1 MKSRR
6 NKSEENRAAAA
17 SLLADIEEEYSMPE
31 RVTNASF
38 ENQYLEASPSD
49 DSFNLKPLAERE
61 QTVSNAS
68 PKVLA
73 KREQHVSKPLAEND
87 VKIGTVSN
95 ASPKVLAKR
104 EQHVS
109 KPLAENDVLG
119 LIGKE
124 KRLLFFIFQKCESS
138 GALET
143 PIVTT
148 EELLTNL
155 DVSSV
160 RLRNLIFRLQ
170 EQKQLIKVTQVHL
183 GRSGWRRFSLE
194 KDVFQMIRIHLSSE
208 KPLAEREQT
217 VSRASPKA
225 LAYPL
230 ATPPCSSSNLSINN
244 TTTTLPELE
253 PDLWLSV
260 PKNLEGRVSLKQ
272 LRDFVRQGLITPED
286 LQSSLD
292 GFSYDLAKN
301 AIKSKLG
308 NPVAI
313 LIGAVKSGGY
323 ISQSYLSELKASMA
337 DVERSRLE
345 MQQIQSSL
353 ELEQIQK
360 EFESFRAEFPAE
372 AEKFKPT
379 STYLTNFEPGSV
391 GYKIWLEEYKK
402 HQNTQHS
409 QSANELA
416 L

>member
-61 QTVSNAS
+61 Q
-68 PKVLA
+68 
-73 KREQHVSKPLAEND
+73 
-87 VKIGTVSN
+87 TVSN

-183 GRSGWRRFSLE
+183 GLSL
-194 KDVFQMIRIHLSSE
+194 IH
-208 KPLAEREQT
+208 
-217 VSRASPKA
+217 
-225 LAYPL
+225 
-230 ATPPCSSSNLSINN
+230 I
-244 TTTTLPELE
+244 
-253 PDLWLSV
+253 
-260 PKNLEGRVSLKQ
+260 
-272 LRDFVRQGLITPED
+272 
-286 LQSSLD
+286 
-292 GFSYDLAKN
+292 
-301 AIKSKLG
+301 
-308 NPVAI
+308 
-313 LIGAVKSGGY
+313 
-323 ISQSYLSELKASMA
+323 
-337 DVERSRLE
+337 
-345 MQQIQSSL
+345 
-353 ELEQIQK
+353 
-360 EFESFRAEFPAE
+360 
-372 AEKFKPT
+372 
-379 STYLTNFEPGSV
+379 
-391 GYKIWLEEYKK
+391 
-402 HQNTQHS
+402 
-409 QSANELA
+409 
-416 L
+416 